1 METIT
6 SILALLTGLLIRLAV
21 PIVLTVI
28 LIFLLRKLDARWQ
41 KEAQFPAL
49 AVQKPECWK
58 VKGCSPEQIARCT
71 AAKSPLPC
79 WQITRLPN
87 GYLREECLTCDV
99 FIQTPMPKLQ
109 TE

>member
-1 METIT
+1 METIS
-6 SILALLTGLLIRLAV
+6 SILVLLVGLLIRLAV
-21 PIVLTVI
+21 PIAMTVI

-41 KEAQFPAL
+41 KEANSPTL
-49 AVQKPECWK
+49 VVQKPECWK
-58 VKGCSPEQIARCT
+58 TKGCSPEQIACCT

-79 WQITRLPN
+79 WQVSRLPN
-87 GYLREECLTCDV
+87 GYLREECLACNV